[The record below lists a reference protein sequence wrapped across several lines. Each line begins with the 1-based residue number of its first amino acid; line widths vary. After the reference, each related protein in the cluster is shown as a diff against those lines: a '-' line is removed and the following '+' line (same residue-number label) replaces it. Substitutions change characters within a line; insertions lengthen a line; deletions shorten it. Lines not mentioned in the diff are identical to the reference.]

1 MPQTDIPW
9 PSLANSPWP
18 MAHHD
23 PQLTSRSPYPG
34 PQSGEVVWISNIPDL
49 GRTRTGV
56 VIGVDGTLYFGA
68 EGWISTETALVALN
82 PDGTEKWR
90 YGIGMVGETWSTPL
104 VNVDGT
110 VFIGSR
116 DHYLYAINPEGT
128 LKWRFDAGSKIY
140 QGINIGLDSTLYFV
154 AEDGKLYAIS
164 SSGQLKWK
172 LTLDDGFQP
181 YWSNAVAI
189 SPDGSTIYVPGR
201 NQNLYAIGIQGNL
214 KWKLETESMFD
225 DLLVD
230 AQGNI
235 YGIIIILDKPS
246 FCMAIN
252 SDGTIRWNKKLR
264 AYLLPTLG
272 LTIDHTGCLYAVS
285 SDFIITSFDY
295 SGQVRWEWSNPGYG
309 FDGALVCSHAD
320 QIYCPT
326 SQGHFYCLSGNGNLK
341 WDLSTQGVLVYKS
354 PAIGKD
360 NRIYFSTGIEGAQ
373 IYCVK

>member
-1 MPQTDIPW
+1 
-9 PSLANSPWP
+9 

-23 PQLTSRSPYPG
+23 PQLTSRSQYPG

-104 VNVDGT
+104 VSADGT
-110 VFIGSR
+110 IFIGSR
-116 DHYLYAINPEGT
+116 DHHLYAINADGT

-140 QGINIGLDSTLYFV
+140 QGLNIGLDGILYFV
-154 AEDGKLYAIS
+154 AEDGFLYALS
-164 SSGQLKWK
+164 SSGQLMWK
-172 LTLDDGFQP
+172 LTLEDGFQP
-181 YWSNAVAI
+181 YWIDAVAI

-201 NQNLYAIGIQGNL
+201 NKNLYAIRIQGNL

-225 DLLVD
+225 DPLVD

-246 FCMAIN
+246 FSVAIN
-252 SDGTIRWNKKLR
+252 SDGTIRWNKKLH

-272 LTIDHTGCLYAVS
+272 LTIDHTGYLYAVA

-295 SGQVRWEWSNPGYG
+295 SGQVRWEWFTPGY
-309 FDGALVCSHAD
+309 FLDGALVSSHD
-320 QIYCPT
+320 GLVYCPT
-326 SQGHFYCLSGNGNLK
+326 SRDHFYCLSDDGNFK
-341 WDLSTQGVLVYKS
+341 WNLSTPGVIVYKS

-360 NRIYFSTGIEGAQ
+360 GKIYFSTGIKGAQ